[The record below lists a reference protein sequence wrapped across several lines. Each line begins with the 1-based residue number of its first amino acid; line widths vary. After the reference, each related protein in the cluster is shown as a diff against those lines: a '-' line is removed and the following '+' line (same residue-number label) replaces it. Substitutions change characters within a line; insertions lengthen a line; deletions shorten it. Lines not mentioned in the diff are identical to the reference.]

1 MIGGWVWGW
10 LIAVVAREIYERER
24 EGEREREERR
34 GRKKPGCYIEPRTD
48 WQADWLVGCCLT
60 LW

>member
-34 GRKKPGCYIEPRTD
+34 GRKNLAAISNRE
-48 WQADWLVGCCLT
+48 LT
-60 LW
+60 GRLTGLWGVA